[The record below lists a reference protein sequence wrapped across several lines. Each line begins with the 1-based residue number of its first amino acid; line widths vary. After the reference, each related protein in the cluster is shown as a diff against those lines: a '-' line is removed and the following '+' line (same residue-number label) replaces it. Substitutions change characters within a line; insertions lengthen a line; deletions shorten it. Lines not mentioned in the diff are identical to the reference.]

1 MGAEG
6 GGERERERQSGGV
19 GSVGWE
25 RVWCAR
31 VGGRGESV
39 AGRTCRRPTM
49 SMRNRDRSAK
59 VKVVVAGSD
68 EEKGQKERI
77 DKLQKEKQDLLDG
90 EPRPRARAAL
100 RCAGVA

>member
-1 MGAEG
+1 
-6 GGERERERQSGGV
+6 
-19 GSVGWE
+19 
-25 RVWCAR
+25 
-31 VGGRGESV
+31 
-39 AGRTCRRPTM
+39 M